1 MTASLPPPRTASVH
15 DLLQAAAQL
24 FALSLLNCLP
34 ITMIATLC
42 AQLPNIY
49 WMASGHTLT
58 LMGEHDAN
66 FNALTLIGTAVELWL
81 LAAMMLRQR
90 ALALGAPIVAGAELL
105 AALRRLPMILLHA
118 LLALLSLTAG
128 VLLLIVPGIFL
139 AVCYLVLAPVVLFEQ
154 AGPIVALIRSVQLMR
169 PLWWRAL
176 AALVIATLLFLFGA
190 FVCVAIIGMVAGV
203 LAGNG
208 PAFVAIQTATAVAF
222 GALFMVFLSAL
233 MLVLHS
239 AANSSA

>member
-1 MTASLPPPRTASVH
+1 MTAGL
-15 DLLQAAAQL
+15 
-24 FALSLLNCLP
+24 
-34 ITMIATLC
+34 
-42 AQLPNIY
+42 
-49 WMASGHTLT
+49 
-58 LMGEHDAN
+58 
-66 FNALTLIGTAVELWL
+66 
-81 LAAMMLRQR
+81 
-90 ALALGAPIVAGAELL
+90 
-105 AALRRLPMILLHA
+105 
-118 LLALLSLTAG
+118 
-128 VLLLIVPGIFL
+128 LLLIVPGVYL

-154 AGPIVALIRSVQLMR
+154 ARPGVALIRSVQLMR

-190 FVCVAIIGMVAGV
+190 FICVAIIGVVAGV

-222 GALFMVFLSAL
+222 GALFLVFLTAL